1 MKEIEILC
9 SLKEDIKSAERKVEN
24 FVFQDGE
31 KFEIKGEE
39 RVIDTYYN
47 SSKFKDLDPD
57 ENNKLRSSFR
67 IREKGGGCLITHKN
81 DIFDKSNIWVY
92 SNELE
97 ASVVEAGTLKGILKE
112 LHFQELVKIDN
123 MKKRYESSNYEL
135 VLESVVGLG
144 DFIEIEHKSQT
155 EISELEVLGVKQS
168 IRGLINKLEIT
179 IGEELNSGKPELMLK
194 RQAK

>member
-1 MKEIEILC
+1 MKEIEILY

-24 FVFQDGE
+24 FVFQGGE

-47 SSKFKDLDPD
+47 SVKFKDLDPD

-67 IREKGGGCLITHKN
+67 IREKDGGCSIAHKN

-97 ASVVEAGTLKGILKE
+97 TAVVETSILKGILKE

-123 MKKRYESSNYEL
+123 IKKRYESSNYEL
-135 VLESVVGLG
+135 VLESVAGLG
-144 DFIEIEHKSQT
+144 DFIEIEYKSKT
-155 EISELEVLGVKQS
+155 EISELEVFGVKQS
-168 IRGLINKLEIT
+168 IRGLINNLEIN